1 MSLSSLWER
10 GRTILQPLNHSVIFI
25 AMSEDIRMALK
36 PGMIVKVHQ
45 KIKDVNAKGEEKE
58 RIQLFEGIIL
68 AIKHG
73 KEAGATVTVRKI
85 SDGIGV
91 EKIFPIHSPVVD
103 KIELVRQMKVK
114 QARPYFLRDYKKK
127 LTEVRQVKGAV
138 KKEKVENPIAK
149 KEIVEETSIETE
161 APTIEEGKE

>member
-1 MSLSSLWER
+1 
-10 GRTILQPLNHSVIFI
+10 
-25 AMSEDIRMALK
+25 MALK

-91 EKIFPIHSPVVD
+91 EKIFPIHSPVV
-103 KIELVRQMKVK
+103 
-114 QARPYFLRDYKKK
+114 
-127 LTEVRQVKGAV
+127 
-138 KKEKVENPIAK
+138 ENPIAK

>member
-1 MSLSSLWER
+1 
-10 GRTILQPLNHSVIFI
+10 
-25 AMSEDIRMALK
+25 MSEDIRMALK

-91 EKIFPIHSPVVD
+91 EKIFPIHSPVVA